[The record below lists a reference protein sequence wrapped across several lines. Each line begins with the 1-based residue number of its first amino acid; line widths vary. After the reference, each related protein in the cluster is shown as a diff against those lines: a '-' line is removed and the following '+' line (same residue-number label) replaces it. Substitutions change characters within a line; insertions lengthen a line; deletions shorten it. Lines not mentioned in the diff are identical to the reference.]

1 MVNDYHSKDADKN
14 EENNKLG
21 MSDVLSDLYAE
32 KEQLLKKIEIA
43 KFINRHIELTE
54 GYITTVLKHMK
65 KDEVLDVL
73 KVVVQPDIAKTVKE
87 YTPFTKALKNAM
99 KYHEINTL
107 RIEFFE
113 CFGLYDFS
121 SGETIDS
128 NKPVVFDL
136 SLLPPLNMNIV
147 GQEFEKLG

>member
-65 KDEVLDVL
+65 KEEVLDVL

-99 KYHEINTL
+99 K
-107 RIEFFE
+107 
-113 CFGLYDFS
+113 
-121 SGETIDS
+121 
-128 NKPVVFDL
+128 
-136 SLLPPLNMNIV
+136 
-147 GQEFEKLG
+147 